1 MEISEAVNAIAA
13 QMGTSSISTSLLD
26 DERGRCMGVRQLLLA
41 SENARVTTMVY
52 HSDLVG
58 ILNDRTC
65 DRFETRIR
73 VALSRL
79 LPQQRRSCG

>member
-13 QMGTSSISTSLLD
+13 QMGTCNISTLLLE
-26 DERGRCMGVRQLLLA
+26 DERGRCMGVRQLLLS
-41 SENARVTTMVY
+41 SESAKVTTMVH
-52 HSDLVG
+52 HSDLIG
-58 ILNDRTC
+58 ILNDRMC

-79 LPQQRRSCG
+79 QPQQRRNIG